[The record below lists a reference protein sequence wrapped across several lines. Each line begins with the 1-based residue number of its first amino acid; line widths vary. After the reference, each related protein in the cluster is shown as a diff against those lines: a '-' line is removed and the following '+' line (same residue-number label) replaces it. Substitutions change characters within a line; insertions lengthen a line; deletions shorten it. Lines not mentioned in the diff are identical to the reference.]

1 MESQISVHF
10 IHNVTTLP
18 HFWVPTRSPVDD
30 TISCNTFFK
39 VPLRPC
45 QSFCFYKIRIMYEN
59 FLSQGLAVPFTLNK
73 RPDQLQILLQGYYL
87 HPAAS
92 CCILHNIFKV
102 WFNLFSNENAAICV
116 YKQLNCNRTRKSLTD
131 VYVTFVIF
139 HVYFFSSVSSIL
151 VICLEYSI

>member
-59 FLSQGLAVPFTLNK
+59 FLSHTGLSCPFYIKQTTWLVK
-73 RPDQLQILLQGYYL
+73 ILLQGYYL

-92 CCILHNIFKV
+92 CTIYLRFGLIFSAMKMQ
-102 WFNLFSNENAAICV
+102 LFLSISSWIVIELVNPW
-116 YKQLNCNRTRKSLTD
+116 LT
-131 VYVTFVIF
+131 FM
-139 HVYFFSSVSSIL
+139 L
-151 VICLEYSI
+151 LL